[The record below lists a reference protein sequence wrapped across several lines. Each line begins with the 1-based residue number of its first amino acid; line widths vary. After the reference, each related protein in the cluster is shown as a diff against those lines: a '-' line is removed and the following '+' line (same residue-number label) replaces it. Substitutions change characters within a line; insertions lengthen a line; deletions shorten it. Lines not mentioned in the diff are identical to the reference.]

1 MLVFLIAS
9 ELSLFRFYY
18 ARNWPLLSPSHGFVT
33 LGLVMIVLGV
43 HMLGGL
49 NHPPRE
55 GESLNTV
62 FWRIVLGGGIV
73 IIILG
78 FFNIIAVRRICYRSR
93 IIS

>member
-1 MLVFLIAS
+1 M
-9 ELSLFRFYY
+9 FRSYY

-33 LGLVMIVLGV
+33 LGFAMIVLGV

-49 NHPPRE
+49 NHPPTE

-62 FWRIVLGGGIV
+62 FGRIVLGGGIV

-78 FFNIIAVRRICYRSR
+78 FFNIIAVRRIHHMSWTV
-93 IIS
+93 S